1 MRGIHVLGF
10 GTTAAA
16 RPSRHESFV
25 AFANYRY
32 LGWAALVAAASIVV
46 YLVDRPYGTRYGGTW
61 AGYVVH
67 EGGIRQVVRRVAAPA
82 AIRWTEETKRAL
94 LGVWGRWSP
103 GRLDDRCLSHTWPAR

>member
-1 MRGIHVLGF
+1 MRGIHVLGL

-61 AGYVVH
+61 AGYVL
-67 EGGIRQVVRRVAAPA
+67 GITGAGLICWLAWIGYR
-82 AIRWTEETKRAL
+82 KR
-94 LGVWGRWSP
+94 S
-103 GRLDDRCLSHTWPAR
+103 